1 MTSRSDD
8 FAGRRVLVVGGRG
21 FVGAHVVRALARACA
36 HVHVLGPAMGADRS
50 EVLPANVGETIGS
63 VTDAEALTRAL
74 DDCAAT
80 EVVSCAGFGAGRL
93 GLMRSGEADRDA
105 AMTVNVLGHA
115 RLLEAAQ
122 AAGVRR
128 LVWTSSTVV
137 YGPADLYGPGRV
149 NESAAREPK
158 TFYGLT
164 KSLAEDLSA
173 FHARTGRMSVVGL
186 RLPLVLGP
194 GLWYA
199 GAAASLAELFAAT
212 SEGRAHRLA
221 FHDEPIDLAHVADVA
236 DAVLAALRHDGPL
249 AHTYNLEGFTARASE
264 LVADVRAL
272 VPDLEP
278 TFENAGPPALLFP
291 LVSGERFRNDTG
303 FEARHDRAGFVRA
316 MLSGDIAQ

>member
-1 MTSRSDD
+1 MTSRSDHL
-8 FAGRRVLVVGGRG
+8 AGRRVLVVGGRG
-21 FVGAHVVRALARACA
+21 FVGAHLVRSLVGAGAD
-36 HVHVLGPAMGADRS
+36 VHVFGPAMDADRS
-50 EVLPANVGETIGS
+50 DALPASVGETIGS
-63 VTDAEALTRAL
+63 VTDAEALARAL
-74 DDCAAT
+74 AESAAT
-80 EVVSCAGFGAGRL
+80 EVVSCAGYGAGRL

-137 YGPADLYGPGRV
+137 YGPAALYGRGRV
-149 NESAAREPK
+149 DESAAREPD

-173 FHARTGRMSVVGL
+173 FHARAGRMSVVGL

-199 GAAASLAELFAAT
+199 GAAASLAELLAAAG
-212 SEGRAHRLA
+212 ERRAYRLA

-236 DAVLAALRHDGPL
+236 DAALSALRHDGPL

-272 VPDLEP
+272 APGSEA

-291 LVSGERFRNDTG
+291 LVSGERFRRDTG

-316 MLSGDIAQ
+316 MLSGDITP